1 MEDNTVLYDEIL
13 DCGPSESTLHAVLA
27 RTKEEGRPNEVIK
40 RCIAFLRVYPKDIYL
55 RMLLAESYL
64 DLGLVGQSETAFRE
78 VVSGMNDLL
87 VVHKKLAEIYEKQQR
102 FQEAEAHAKIF
113 LAHHPEDADMG
124 GLHDRVNAVEK
135 TVAGDTEGLD
145 QEWPV
150 PPDDDDESLVA
161 FATSTIAELY
171 FTQGQLDAAVA
182 TYEKV
187 VEEHPD
193 DTASA
198 ERLLELKDQL
208 KTSISNTPE
217 ECETVHAP
225 EEKLLT
231 VLERWLPRVREIK
244 YG

>member
-27 RTKEEGRPNEVIK
+27 RIKDEGRPNEVIK
-40 RCIAFLRVYPKDIYL
+40 RCIAFLKVYPKDIYL

-64 DLGLVGQSETAFRE
+64 DLGLIGQSETAFMK
-78 VVSGMNDLL
+78 VVSGMDDLL
-87 VVHKKLAEIYEKQQR
+87 VVHKRLAEIYEKQKR
-102 FQEAEAHAKIF
+102 FKEAEAHARIF

-124 GLHDRVNAVEK
+124 RLHDRVKAVENAV
-135 TVAGDTEGLD
+135 AGNTEGFD

-150 PPDDDDESLVA
+150 LPDDESLVA
-161 FATSTIAELY
+161 FATPTIAELY

-198 ERLLELKDQL
+198 ERLLELKGQL
-208 KTSISNTPE
+208 KTGISGMPKE
-217 ECETVHAP
+217 YETVHAQ

-231 VLERWLPRVREIK
+231 VLEKWLPRIGEIK